1 MAKGVR
7 AEIVVLL
14 GSCPFHSITSWE
26 IIDMND
32 RILLV
37 EDDPKLAGLIEEELT
52 LEGYQ
57 ITVTHNGLDGLTMAR
72 NIQPDLLILDW
83 MLPGI
88 SGLDLCLR
96 LRSTGIQIPII
107 MLTAKD
113 EIPDRVAGLN
123 AGADDYVTKPFS
135 IEELLAR
142 VKARLRRL
150 QPEDPDTFK
159 FEDLT
164 LNRLTREVYRNSQ
177 LIELTA
183 KEFDLLEYL
192 LRHPRQVLNR
202 DQILEKVWGY
212 DFMGESNIIEVYIR
226 ALRLKLEVNNPK
238 RLLHTVRGVGYVLR
252 EYT

>member
-1 MAKGVR
+1 
-7 AEIVVLL
+7 
-14 GSCPFHSITSWE
+14 
-26 IIDMND
+26 MND

-37 EDDPKLAGLIEEELT
+37 EDDTKLGGFIAEELI

-57 ITVTHNGLDGLTMAR
+57 VTVATNGLDGLTMAR
-72 NIQPDLLILDW
+72 NLQPDLLILDW

-96 LRSTGIQIPII
+96 LRSANATTSRSTGIEVPII

-142 VKARLRRL
+142 VKARLRRTH
-150 QPEDPDTFK
+150 PEDPDMFE

-164 LNRLTREVYRNSQ
+164 LNRLTREVYRNTQ

-192 LRHPRQVLNR
+192 LRHPHQVMTR

-226 ALRLKLEVNNPK
+226 ALRIKLEINNPK

-252 EYT
+252 EYV

>member
-1 MAKGVR
+1 
-7 AEIVVLL
+7 
-14 GSCPFHSITSWE
+14 
-26 IIDMND
+26 MND

-37 EDDPKLAGLIEEELT
+37 EDDPKLAELIAEELT

-57 ITVTHNGLDGLTMAR
+57 VTVAHNGLEGLKIAR
-72 NIQPDLLILDW
+72 DIQPDLLILDW

-96 LRSTGIQIPII
+96 LRSTEVQIPII

-142 VKARLRRL
+142 VKARLRRTH
-150 QPEDPDTFK
+150 PEDPDAFK
-159 FEDLT
+159 FEDLI
-164 LNRLTREVYRNSQ
+164 LNRLTREVSRHEK

-192 LRHPRQVLNR
+192 LRHPRQVITR

-252 EYT
+252 EYA

>member
-1 MAKGVR
+1 
-7 AEIVVLL
+7 
-14 GSCPFHSITSWE
+14 
-26 IIDMND
+26 MND

-37 EDDPKLAGLIEEELT
+37 EDDTKLGSFIEEELI

-57 ITVTHNGLDGLTMAR
+57 VTVAHNGLDGLTMAR

-96 LRSTGIQIPII
+96 LRSTGIQVPII

-142 VKARLRRL
+142 VRARLRRTN
-150 QPEDPDTFK
+150 PEDTDAFE

-164 LNRLTREVYRNSQ
+164 LNRLTREVYRHEK

-192 LRHPRQVLNR
+192 IRHPRQVITR
-202 DQILEKVWGY
+202 EQILEKVWGY

-252 EYT
+252 EYL

>member
-1 MAKGVR
+1 MK
-7 AEIVVLL
+7 
-14 GSCPFHSITSWE
+14 
-26 IIDMND
+26 D

-37 EDDPKLAGLIEEELT
+37 EDDMKLAGFIEEELL

-57 ITVTHNGLDGLTMAR
+57 ITVASNGLDGLTMTR
-72 NIQPDLLILDW
+72 NMQPDLLILDW

-96 LRSTGIQIPII
+96 LRSTGIQVPII

-142 VKARLRRL
+142 VKARLRRTH
-150 QPEDPDTFK
+150 PENPDA
-159 FEDLT
+159 FEFENLT
-164 LNRLTREVYRNSQ
+164 LNRLTHEVYRNTQ

-192 LRHPRQVLNR
+192 LRHPRQVMTR

-252 EYT
+252 EHT

>member
-1 MAKGVR
+1 MT
-7 AEIVVLL
+7 E
-14 GSCPFHSITSWE
+14 
-26 IIDMND
+26 

-37 EDDPKLAGLIEEELT
+37 EDDPKLSKFIESELS
-52 LEGYQ
+52 LEGYRV
-57 ITVTHNGLDGLTMAR
+57 TVAYNGMDGLTMTRDA
-72 NIQPDLLILDW
+72 QPDLLILDW

-96 LRSTGIQIPII
+96 LRKTGVQVPII

-113 EIPDRVAGLN
+113 EVPDRVAGLN

-142 VKARLRRL
+142 VKARLRRTHR
-150 QPEDPDTFK
+150 EDPDFLE

-164 LNRLTREVYRNSQ
+164 LNRLTREVYRGTK

-183 KEFDLLEYL
+183 KEFDLLEFL
-192 LRHPRQVLNR
+192 IRHPRQVITR
-202 DQILEKVWGY
+202 DRILEQVWGY

-226 ALRLKLEVNNPK
+226 ALRIKLEASNPK

-252 EYT
+252 DYA